1 MDRAYCSPSKRKSA
15 EVNPPIMPMNSP
27 LTGGGSWRHPLSAA
41 QNPFSPYLTNYWAES
56 SRSHLTAPY
65 STELFGPLTS
75 TSTGLDWSTISSSL
89 NCIPSPNATKEPA
102 GWGKQSHGG
111 PKYDGRDQLSLG
123 EGWSLIHGDDAYFL
137 ELNETGL
144 DVPVENISRSGRL
157 FI

>member
-1 MDRAYCSPSKRKSA
+1 
-15 EVNPPIMPMNSP
+15 MNSP
-27 LTGGGSWRHPLSAA
+27 LTAGGAWKHPFSAA

-56 SRSHLTAPY
+56 SRANLTAPFA
-65 STELFGPLTS
+65 TEFMGPLTS
-75 TSTGLDWSTISSSL
+75 TSTGLDWSTISSSIC
-89 NCIPSPNATKEPA
+89 NPSPKATKEPA

-123 EGWSLIHGDDAYFL
+123 EGWSLIHGDDSYFL

-144 DVPVENISRSGRL
+144 DIPVENISMLDQL